1 MKLITD
7 GNDNYSLMDGDLVV
21 ATTMYSLIAEYF
33 LDLEQI
39 NTLLPIKDD
48 DEFEIQS
55 VGIKNGSIDKMYLY
69 LKRSVRT
76 VRNTKLE
83 QILKNK

>member
-7 GNDNYSLMDGDLVV
+7 GSHYSLMDGDVVV

-33 LDLEQI
+33 LDLKQI
-39 NTLLPIKDD
+39 KTLLPIEEE
-48 DEFEIQS
+48 DEFDTE
-55 VGIKNGSIDKMYLY
+55 SIVLKQDMKLY
-69 LKRSVRT
+69 MHIKRSLRT

-83 QILKNK
+83 EILKNK